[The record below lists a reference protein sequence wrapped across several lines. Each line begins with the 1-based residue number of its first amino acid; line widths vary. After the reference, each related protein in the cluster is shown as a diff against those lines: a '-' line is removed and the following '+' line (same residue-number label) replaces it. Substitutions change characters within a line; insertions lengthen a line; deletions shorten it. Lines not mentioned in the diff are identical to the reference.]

1 VSNAAGGATDRAN
14 CGMLC
19 RRHHR
24 LKTHT
29 GWELTRRG
37 DGAVSWTNPT
47 GAGYDLPPPTVPPDR

>member
-1 VSNAAGGATDRAN
+1 
-14 CGMLC
+14 MLC